1 MRYWNVLSIFW
12 LCLCAVIA
20 GGFLFSNLINA
31 GKHSMSIEIYGP
43 ILGSLSYG
51 FGSTIIAILV
61 GTMAAIY
68 FECYKGKQYVIAK
81 FLFALPLAFPI
92 YVFAF
97 IYVGAF
103 EYSSAIGSFFRGAG
117 VELPSLRNIVGA
129 SVVTGMCLYPYVFLI
144 VGAHLRVVFPK
155 YFWNAKSLGLSDSKI
170 ILKVL
175 LPALKPSIMAGGML
189 VMFESLADFG
199 AVQTFGL
206 KTLTTAIYSQWFGM
220 QDFMGGSRLAVV
232 LLGIVVG
239 LIFLQKYFFKETNIQ
254 KIQKN
259 LKAELKANEIFF
271 RSFVVLVALLAI
283 AFPFTQ
289 LLFWADL
296 TQLMREFSVNNIF
309 LNSLFLASIGSLVI
323 VLIGTAIA
331 FSIIQNNK
339 LNKLINLTTY
349 GYALPGSLIAV
360 VIMVGFNMIFPISI
374 TSLGIMGLILAL
386 SIRFLTPAK
395 NYISESIAL
404 IPKSTIH
411 ALAIQ
416 NTSPMKSFFKI
427 YWKHIRMT
435 SLMVFFIVAIEILKE
450 QPAVLLLRPAGFDT
464 LSSRIYNYTSEGQWE
479 LAAQPSILL
488 VLAGVIFVIMLTKV
502 QHRYE

>member
-1 MRYWNVLSIFW
+1 M
-12 LCLCAVIA
+12 
-20 GGFLFSNLINA
+20 
-31 GKHSMSIEIYGP
+31 
-43 ILGSLSYG
+43 
-51 FGSTIIAILV
+51 
-61 GTMAAIY
+61 
-68 FECYKGKQYVIAK
+68 
-81 FLFALPLAFPI
+81 
-92 YVFAF
+92 
-97 IYVGAF
+97 
-103 EYSSAIGSFFRGAG
+103 
-117 VELPSLRNIVGA
+117 
-129 SVVTGMCLYPYVFLI
+129 
-144 VGAHLRVVFPK
+144 VFPK

-239 LIFLQKYFFKETNIQ
+239 LIFLQKYCFKETNIQ

-259 LKAELKANEIFF
+259 LKAELKTNEIFF
-271 RSFVVLVALLAI
+271 RSFVVLIGLLAI

-309 LNSLFLASIGSLVI
+309 VNSLFLASLGSLVI

-360 VIMVGFNMIFPISI
+360 VIMVGFNM
-374 TSLGIMGLILAL
+374 
-386 SIRFLTPAK
+386 
-395 NYISESIAL
+395 
-404 IPKSTIH
+404 
-411 ALAIQ
+411 
-416 NTSPMKSFFKI
+416 
-427 YWKHIRMT
+427 
-435 SLMVFFIVAIEILKE
+435 V
-450 QPAVLLLRPAGFDT
+450 
-464 LSSRIYNYTSEGQWE
+464 
-479 LAAQPSILL
+479 
-488 VLAGVIFVIMLTKV
+488 
-502 QHRYE
+502 